1 MIPAM
6 KHVVSTFAGVPAWR
20 TVRPPLVALD
30 PTVGAR
36 IVAELAAARLRDAR
50 LSAGRGASRAR
61 DRALFVPRRAQES
74 LMKSLLALAAL
85 LAAHAVSHGAEIVV
99 TMNVATA
106 GGTGA
111 SAGTVRIVETPYGL
125 AFLPTLTGLP
135 PGLHGFH
142 VHEKPSCAPGEQNG
156 AMAPAIG
163 AGGHLD
169 PAGTK
174 QPRHALGRRPSRRP
188 AGALRRRRRQRLDA
202 GARAAAQ
209 ARRRGRPRR

>member
-1 MIPAM
+1 
-6 KHVVSTFAGVPAWR
+6 
-20 TVRPPLVALD
+20 
-30 PTVGAR
+30 
-36 IVAELAAARLRDAR
+36 
-50 LSAGRGASRAR
+50 
-61 DRALFVPRRAQES
+61 
-74 LMKSLLALAAL
+74 MKSLLALATL

-99 TMNVATA
+99 TMNAATA

-174 QPRHALGRRPSRRP
+174 KHGTPWGDGHLGDLPPLYVAADGTATSPVLGPRLKLADVQNRSLMVHAGGDNHADHPQPLG
-188 AGALRRRRRQRLDA
+188 GG
-202 GARAAAQ
+202 GARVAC
-209 ARRRGRPRR
+209 GVIGG